1 MSSSPSEEFLDK
13 LAAQVLENPSKEFLK
28 FVPESVRLTLQMP
41 KEKQEAFNQDC
52 ATDRIPKRVRLAGET
67 FYLRN

>member
-28 FVPESVRLTLQMP
+28 FVPESVRLSLQMA
-41 KEKQEAFNQDC
+41 KDKQESFNQDWS
-52 ATDRIPKRVRLAGET
+52 TDKIPKRVRFAGDT
-67 FYLRN
+67 F